1 MFIDIHTH
9 IAQYKQ
15 EEIDNIINRWRLS
28 NIITVVSA
36 GTTLEDSLISIELAK
51 KYPDILSGVGLHPSD
66 LKDTWKN
73 DLLSIEK
80 LVDENVVMIS
90 EIGLDYMPN
99 SPLKKIQIEA
109 FETQI
114 EIAIKYKKPIVIH
127 IREAFEDTYRI
138 LKKFKGRL
146 PIGAVHYF
154 DGDYKEAKLMV
165 DLGLYISFA
174 KTLIRKDYLK
184 DVAINLPL
192 ESIVLETDSYP
203 QYFKKNR
210 LNWTEPKDVTIVAE
224 ELSRVKKID
233 IIDVS
238 SATLKNS
245 NNLLGII
252 D

>member
-28 NIITVVSA
+28 NIITVVST
-36 GTTLEDSLISIELAK
+36 GTTVEDSIISIELAK
-51 KYPDILSGVGLHPSD
+51 KYPDILSGIGLHPSD
-66 LKDTWKN
+66 LKDTWKS
-73 DLLSIEK
+73 DLVSIEK

-90 EIGLDYMPN
+90 EIGLDYMPD
-99 SPLKKIQIEA
+99 SPLKKIQIEV
-109 FETQI
+109 FEAQI

-127 IREAFEDTYRI
+127 IREAFEDTYKI
-138 LKKFKGRL
+138 LKKFNGRL

-154 DGDYKEAKLMV
+154 DGNYKEAKLMV

-184 DVAINLPL
+184 DVAVNLSL
-192 ESIVLETDSYP
+192 ENIVLETDSYP

-210 LNWTEPKDVTIVAE
+210 SRWTEPKDVSMVAD
-224 ELSRVKKID
+224 ELARIKKID
-233 IIDVS
+233 IKDVS
-238 SATLKNS
+238 YSTLKNS
-245 NNLLGII
+245 YNLLGVK